1 MKNATRV
8 AVLLLT
14 VALTA
19 FLISGCLITEVI
31 QSLTVAPGGTFEA
44 KITITD
50 KTADVN
56 AYKGALAI
64 LVPDDWEFIS
74 GTYNSQVGSGAFAL
88 DPTTPPTYGDIDAKL
103 PPPAGMKWIKL
114 LSDAAYANGADVVHE
129 ASVKLKAGTKTG
141 DFQIGYLVTKNTVDM
156 LNSINPS
163 DTDNDNA
170 WADTSMNHKVTV
182 GAAGPVVLMMNEI
195 YSQGTKDATAP
206 DFIEIYNGSDFQ
218 VDLSGYLL
226 YDNGGQ
232 AGSKPKKAIPAG
244 TTIPAWGVLAFNTDY
259 TTDTASDFGLSS
271 GGETVWF
278 ANPAGAVIDSC
289 VFPAMKVGQ
298 SYQRI
303 PDGGAWKLW
312 SPLSKGKTNAP
323 VKMNEIYSRGTTA
336 DPDWIEL
343 YNSSADT
350 IDISGYK
357 IYDTGGQSGSKP
369 KMVVAPATKMAP
381 KSWFVIV
388 TDDGSPAAFG
398 LSSGGEKVW
407 LEDSSGVVVDSVAFL
422 AMQTTE
428 SYSRIPDAG
437 VWQLSPVIT
446 RGATNGG
453 GSGVAVDPK
462 VVEGYS
468 LSQNYPN
475 PFNPSTTIEFTLPQA
490 AEVQVAVYNLAGQ
503 RVAELANGRMAAGMH
518 QLTFNANGLASGIY
532 LYAIRSAGFSATKRM
547 VLMK

>member
-1 MKNATRV
+1 MV
-8 AVLLLT
+8 ILLLA
-14 VALTA
+14 VALVA
-19 FLISGCLITEVI
+19 FLVSGCLITEVI
-31 QSLTVAPGGTFEA
+31 QSLTVAPGGTFET

-64 LVPDDWEFIS
+64 LVPEDWEFLS
-74 GTYNSQVGSGAFAL
+74 GTYNSQVGSGAFEL
-88 DPTTPPTYGDIDAKL
+88 DPTMPPTYGDLDAKL

-114 LSDAAYANGADVVHE
+114 LSDAAYANDANVVHE
-129 ASVKLKAGTKTG
+129 ATVKLKAGTKTG
-141 DFQIGYLVTKNTVDM
+141 DFLVGYMVTKNTVDM
-156 LNSINPS
+156 LNSINPN

-182 GAAGPVVLMMNEI
+182 GATGPTVLMMNEI

-206 DFIEIYNGSDFQ
+206 DFIEIYNGSDFT

-232 AGSKPKKAIPAG
+232 AGSKAKKAIPAG

-278 ANPAGAVIDSC
+278 ATPAGAVIDSC

-298 SYQRI
+298 SYQRM
-303 PDGGAWKLW
+303 PDGGTWKLW

-323 VKMNEIYSRGTTA
+323 VKMNEVYSRGTTA

-369 KMVVAPATKMAP
+369 KKVVAAGTKMIP

-388 TDDGSPAAFG
+388 ADDGSASAFG

-407 LEDSSGVVVDSVAFL
+407 LEDSTGVVVDSVAFL

-428 SYSRIPDAG
+428 SYSRVPDAG

-446 RGATNGG
+446 KGATNGG
-453 GSGVAVDPK
+453 GSGVTRET
-462 VVEGYS
+462 VVIDGFA

-475 PFNPSTTIEFTLPQA
+475 PFNPSTTIEFTLPHT

-503 RVAELANGRMAAGMH
+503 RVAELVNGRLNAGLH
-518 QLTFNANGLASGIY
+518 QLNFSARDLASGIY
-532 LYAIRSAGFSATKRM
+532 IYAIRSAGFSATKRM

>member
-1 MKNATRV
+1 MKHATRV
-8 AVLLLT
+8 TVVLLA

-19 FLISGCLITEVI
+19 FLVSGCLITEVI
-31 QSLTVAPGGTFEA
+31 QSLTVAPGGTFET

-50 KTADVN
+50 KTADAN

-64 LVPDDWEFIS
+64 LVPDDWEFVS
-74 GTYNSQVGSGAFAL
+74 GTYNSQVGTGVFAV
-88 DPTTPPTYGDIDAKL
+88 DPTTPPTYGDLDAKL

-114 LSDAAYANGADVVHE
+114 LSDNAYANGADVVHE
-129 ASVKLKAGTKTG
+129 ASVKLKAGSRTG

-156 LNSINPS
+156 LNSINPL

-182 GAAGPVVLMMNEI
+182 GATGPVMLMMNEI

-206 DFIEIYNGSDFQ
+206 DFIEIYNASDFS
-218 VDLSGYLL
+218 VDLGGYLI

-232 AGSKPKKAIPAG
+232 AGSKAKKAIAAG
-244 TTIPAWGVLAFNTDY
+244 TTIAAHGVLAFNTDY

-278 ANPAGAVIDSC
+278 ASPAGAVIDSC
-289 VFPAMKVGQ
+289 AFPAMKVGQ
-298 SYQRI
+298 SYQRM

-312 SPLSKGKTNAP
+312 SPLSKGATNAP

-343 YNSSADT
+343 YNSSVDT
-350 IDISGYK
+350 INISGYK
-357 IYDTGGQSGSKP
+357 IYDVGGQSGSKP
-369 KMVVAPATKMAP
+369 KKVVADGTKLAP

-388 TDDGSPAAFG
+388 TDDGSASAFG

-407 LEDSSGVVVDSVAFL
+407 LEDSTGVVVDSVAFL

-437 VWQLSPVIT
+437 AWQLSPVIT
-446 RGATNGG
+446 KGATNGG
-453 GSGVAVDPK
+453 GSGVATEPT

-468 LSQNYPN
+468 LRQNYPN
-475 PFNPSTTIEFTLPQA
+475 PFNPSTKIEFTLPQTA
-490 AEVQVAVYNLAGQ
+490 DVQVAVYNLAGQ
-503 RVAELANGRMAAGMH
+503 KVAELANGRMAAGAH
-518 QLTFNANGLASGIY
+518 QLTFNASGLASGVYI
-532 LYAIRSAGFSATKRM
+532 YAIRSAEFSATKRM